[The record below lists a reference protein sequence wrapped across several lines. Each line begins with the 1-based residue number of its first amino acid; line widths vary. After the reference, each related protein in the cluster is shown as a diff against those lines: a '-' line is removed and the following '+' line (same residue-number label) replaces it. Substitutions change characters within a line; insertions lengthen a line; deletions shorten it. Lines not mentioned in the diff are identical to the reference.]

1 MDVKEVNVKE
11 KKSKKG
17 MVILVSIII
26 LILAL
31 LISGYFYL
39 SSPKRIITG
48 YTNSL
53 YNSFEKNSGVNY
65 DSISMNLKVVPT
77 VNNANDKNLETI
89 INKIEFALSGAIDY
103 KNKALKDLK
112 KREFICPECNSLL
125 QRDENASMN
134 LLHLYTKHKIEYIEL
149 DECVNF

>member
-1 MDVKEVNVKE
+1 MQSRSENRKKKQE
-11 KKSKKG
+11 KQRI
-17 MVILVSIII
+17 ILGIII

-65 DSISMNLKVVPT
+65 DSISMNLNVVPT
-77 VNNANDKNLETI
+77 INGIEDQELENI
-89 INKIEFALSGAIDY
+89 INKAFFSLSGAIDY
-103 KNKALKDLK
+103 KNKTLKY
-112 KREFICPECNSLL
+112 
-125 QRDENASMN
+125 N
-134 LLHLYTKHKIEYIEL
+134 LTLSYAM
-149 DECVNF
+149 